1 MRKFGGKAR
10 EMDKELFGNMDKA
23 QNEGENSDC
32 QKNVSEIPVTNT
44 ETDVTNNIH
53 DMSSMNCNEKGVNA
67 NNAEGLKTVIEK
79 GPWMVSN
86 RPLIVK
92 QWNIEIRMQKAERS
106 KLPVWVR
113 MTDVPLEAWSI
124 EGISALTSSLGMLM
138 IMDTM
143 TASMCHSGIG
153 RMDFA
158 RVLVEMDVVKEFKRK
173 LKCNKKMRNKIKG
186 VKKVSVTFDWKPAA
200 CTHCRVFG
208 HDYNGCNT
216 RPKTQEEVDRERIIF
231 EEQEKSYRMANN
243 VSGMNERRRNFNQ
256 VKNNSSEKEVM
267 NVGKCE
273 QSQYNKGPAWNRV
286 SNKKQEYKRKQTEV
300 KEGEKIH
307 NIDNRSATR
316 KKWPI
321 KNKEFEAVKKTANK
335 MVVDQ
340 YIIKKVKPSV
350 QEVKDWTQD
359 LIEYYKVQWEKGKE
373 KDKDTCYIDEDEDD
387 MVEELNKLEG
397 NDKVSNQFVKHFQQ
411 FLGNKSNV
419 DILDDCDDLFSTT
432 LNQDDAV
439 DMIREVSNKEIKNA
453 IFDIRDNKALG
464 PDGYSSLLLKRA
476 WNIIGNDMCD
486 AIKEFFESGK
496 MLGEINVTLIA
507 LVPKI

>member
-1 MRKFGGKAR
+1 MFDPVTLIGKVEDLVAQKKVPSRFSDHVLGSSSRK
-10 EMDKELFGNMDKA
+10 
-23 QNEGENSDC
+23 ENVHVEQIETEEIRVEQDC
-32 QKNVSEIPVTNT
+32 QKNASEIPVTNT

-53 DMSSMNCNEKGVNA
+53 DMSSMNYNEKGVNA

-92 QWNIEIRMQKAERS
+92 QWNIKIRMQKAKRS

-113 MTDVPLEAWSI
+113 MTDVPLDAWSI

-186 VKKVSVTFDWKPAA
+186 VKKVSVTYDWKPAV

-216 RPKTQEEVDRERIIF
+216 RPKTQEEVDSERIIF
-231 EEQEKSYRMANN
+231 EEQEKSNRMANN
-243 VSGMNERRRNFNQ
+243 VS
-256 VKNNSSEKEVM
+256 
-267 NVGKCE
+267 GKCE

-286 SNKKQEYKRKQTEV
+286 SNKKQEYERKQTEV

-307 NIDNRSATR
+307 NIDNKSATR
-316 KKWPI
+316 KQWPI

-335 MVVDQ
+335 
-340 YIIKKVKPSV
+340 YSILESLP
-350 QEVKDWTQD
+350 
-359 LIEYYKVQWEKGKE
+359 
-373 KDKDTCYIDEDEDD
+373 DD
-387 MVEELNKLEG
+387 DPM
-397 NDKVSNQFVKHFQQ
+397 
-411 FLGNKSNV
+411 
-419 DILDDCDDLFSTT
+419 
-432 LNQDDAV
+432 
-439 DMIREVSNKEIKNA
+439 
-453 IFDIRDNKALG
+453 
-464 PDGYSSLLLKRA
+464 
-476 WNIIGNDMCD
+476 
-486 AIKEFFESGK
+486 
-496 MLGEINVTLIA
+496 
-507 LVPKI
+507 